1 MDQNSMWTAVVTAF
15 TVLFSTSAWKYYE
28 NRARK
33 KEKDEDFIR
42 RDCSERI
49 SKLEALLMQGS
60 KEKEEMRITI
70 LHLTEQVSSL
80 AVKVEFLQ
88 KENTDLHKRLTER
101 FQGQTS

>member
-1 MDQNSMWTAVVTAF
+1 MDANSMWTVLVTAF
-15 TVLFSTSAWKYYE
+15 TVLFSTSAWRYYE

-33 KEKDEDFIR
+33 KERDEDFIR

-49 SKLEALLMQGS
+49 AKLEALLVQSS

-88 KENTDLHKRLTER
+88 KENSNLHRVLNPNSPI
-101 FQGQTS
+101 Q

>member
-1 MDQNSMWTAVVTAF
+1 MDQNSMMTVLVTAF
-15 TVLFSTSAWKYYE
+15 TVLFSTSAWRYYE

-33 KEKDEDFIR
+33 KENDEDFIR

-49 SKLEALLMQGS
+49 AKLEALLAQSS

-88 KENTDLHKRLTER
+88 KENNNLHK
-101 FQGQTS
+101 